1 MFKKREYKIP
11 RTHFG
16 EAGKAWIK
24 VEISE
29 DGRMVFLRELC
40 FGGDASLGLND
51 IVKALADNFEI
62 VAGID
67 EAVLERVVSRALA
80 GPSKKYSGR
89 GEVVIARE
97 APAESGRD
105 GEVHYR
111 FLDLVTGQT
120 LLPYPGLKAAFGRT
134 ELKAVLQDDLR
145 VRAVTPGE
153 ELAVI
158 VPPRKAKPGTDIYGN
173 ITTTV
178 SDPKRAY
185 MRAGLHVKLEEGRYT
200 SEIYGYVCVLDG
212 EILVIPPVW
221 VSPDWMEAYF
231 IHFPQVGPQ
240 LLPKGNWLGQILRFK
255 QILNEIPGRAVKNLW
270 RHLTDN
276 HEEKRSILLI
286 QGTKPVPGEN
296 AELVGSLFWKTNAGG
311 MQQDGG
317 VNLKG
322 WKAMVG
328 VKKGDLVAEVKPRTK
343 GKPGINLKGEQV
355 AALDGRMCN
364 FKAGKN
370 VEVVFEGEDPKAF
383 YAKIEGNK
391 YIDGS
396 IIDVNP
402 VYQIEGDID
411 EKTGNIDGVKD
422 LEISGSVRSGF
433 KIKASGNITIAGV
446 VEEGAVV
453 SAKGDVVVGEGI
465 TGSKTKVIAMGNV
478 ETRSVQESSI
488 VARGNIVVNDYI
500 SNGTVRSGGKIIV
513 QSSSSTGGRI
523 VGGEVIATKG
533 IEAENVGSH
542 GEHTVIGIGPDLE
555 TKGQMNKVGR
565 GIAFCE
571 TNILRIFRTLG
582 IQSLDPKEVQVLLGK
597 TPPWRKKPIV
607 NLLMKLK
614 ELVSYKE
621 KLMKNQENLQKKI
634 DLALKDTEI
643 KVNEIAHEDV
653 EIRIGEITRAI
664 TQELERPVFFLT
676 DDIEWRLQD
685 RDQGSGVGGQGPGQG
700 SPELG
705 VRGQGSEE
713 IEDLRLK

>member
-1 MFKKREYKIP
+1 MEILKAMFKKREDKSP

-24 VEISE
+24 IEISE
-29 DGRMVFLRELC
+29 DGRRVFLRELC
-40 FGGDASLGLND
+40 FGGDASLGLNH
-51 IVKALADNFEI
+51 IVKALADNFQI

-67 EAVLERVVSRALA
+67 EAVLERVASRALA

-97 APAESGRD
+97 TPAESGSD
-105 GEVHYR
+105 GEIHYR

-120 LLPYPGLKAAFGRT
+120 LLPYLGLKAAFGRPD
-134 ELKAVLQDDLR
+134 LKAVLQDDLR

-158 VPPRKAKPGTDIYGN
+158 VPPRKAKPGTDMYGN
-173 ITTTV
+173 ITTMV
-178 SDPKRAY
+178 SDPKKAY
-185 MRAGLHVKLEEGRYT
+185 LRAGLHVKLVEGRYM
-200 SEIYGYVCVLDG
+200 SEIYGYVCVLDR
-212 EILVIPPVW
+212 EISVTPPVW
-221 VSPDWMEAYF
+221 VSPDWMEAHF

-255 QILNEIPGRAVKNLW
+255 QIPHEIPGRAVKNLW
-270 RHLTDN
+270 RHLTDK
-276 HEEKRSILLI
+276 HEEKGSILLV

-296 AELVGSLFWKTNAGG
+296 AELVGSLFSKTDAGG

-317 VNLKG
+317 VNLKA
-322 WKAMVG
+322 WKALVG

-370 VEVVFEGEDPKAF
+370 VEVEFEGEDPKAF
-383 YAKIEGNK
+383 YAKIDGNK

-396 IIDVNP
+396 IVDVNP

-422 LEISGSVRSGF
+422 LEISGSVRLGF

-453 SAKGDVVVGEGI
+453 SAKGDVFVGEGI
-465 TGSKTKVIAMGNV
+465 IGSKTKVIAMGNV

-488 VARGNIVVNDYI
+488 VARGNIVVSDHI

-513 QSSSSTGGRI
+513 QSRNNRGGSI
-523 VGGEVIATKG
+523 VGGEVVATQG
-533 IEAENVGSH
+533 IEAENVGSP

-555 TKGQMNKVGR
+555 TKGQANKVR
-565 GIAFCE
+565 KGIAFCE

-607 NLLMKLK
+607 TLLMKLK
-614 ELVSYKE
+614 ELVAYKE
-621 KLMKNQENLQKKI
+621 KLLKSQENLKMKI
-634 DLALKDTEI
+634 DLALKETEI
-643 KVNEIAHEDV
+643 KINEIAYKDV
-653 EIRIGEITRAI
+653 EIRFGQITRAI
-664 TQELERPVFFLT
+664 TQDLERPVFFLT

-685 RDQGSGVGGQGPGQG
+685 RDQGSEVG
-700 SPELG
+700 
-705 VRGQGSEE
+705 GQGSEE
-713 IEDLRLK
+713 IEDLRLKI

>member
-1 MFKKREYKIP
+1 
-11 RTHFG
+11 
-16 EAGKAWIK
+16 
-24 VEISE
+24 
-29 DGRMVFLRELC
+29 
-40 FGGDASLGLND
+40 
-51 IVKALADNFEI
+51 
-62 VAGID
+62 
-67 EAVLERVVSRALA
+67 
-80 GPSKKYSGR
+80 
-89 GEVVIARE
+89 
-97 APAESGRD
+97 
-105 GEVHYR
+105 
-111 FLDLVTGQT
+111 
-120 LLPYPGLKAAFGRT
+120 
-134 ELKAVLQDDLR
+134 
-145 VRAVTPGE
+145 
-153 ELAVI
+153 
-158 VPPRKAKPGTDIYGN
+158 
-173 ITTTV
+173 
-178 SDPKRAY
+178 
-185 MRAGLHVKLEEGRYT
+185 MR
-200 SEIYGYVCVLDG
+200 
-212 EILVIPPVW
+212 
-221 VSPDWMEAYF
+221 SPD
-231 IHFPQVGPQ
+231 
-240 LLPKGNWLGQILRFK
+240 
-255 QILNEIPGRAVKNLW
+255 PGRAVKNLW

-664 TQELERPVFFLT
+664 TQELERSVFFLT

-705 VRGQGSEE
+705 VRGQGSEG